1 MRLAHVYGDYD
12 TKFVGTQLALARVY
26 QHLEQ
31 ELKWLWT
38 KELRVNT
45 VHIQDTVR
53 ALWDVAEWYVHG
65 KQNWDEKAYG
75 ATPLFNIVDRGDTS
89 QGTMSTLIGDIF
101 KIETGF
107 QGQLISTFAKMNIV
121 SVVDDVNDETLG
133 PWADLVAEAK
143 ITRPGPLNP
152 FIEKELLKDA
162 DLSLDGSRFKKVVD
176 FTYQKPKITKEEL
189 ENIIESYKRMNWWP

>member
-1 MRLAHVYGDYD
+1 
-12 TKFVGTQLALARVY
+12 
-26 QHLEQ
+26 
-31 ELKWLWT
+31 
-38 KELRVNT
+38 
-45 VHIQDTVR
+45 VR
-53 ALWDVAEWYVHG
+53 ALWDAAEWYAHG
-65 KQNWDEKAYG
+65 KPSWDEKAYG
-75 ATPLFNIVDRGDTS
+75 ATPIFNIVDRGDTS

-133 PWADLVAEAK
+133 PWADLIAEAK

-152 FIEKELLKDA
+152 FLEKELLKDA
-162 DLSLDGSRFKKVVD
+162 DLSLDGSRFETVVG
-176 FTYQKPKITKEEL
+176 FTYQKPKVTKEEL

>member
-1 MRLAHVYGDYD
+1 M
-12 TKFVGTQLALARVY
+12 
-26 QHLEQ
+26 
-31 ELKWLWT
+31 
-38 KELRVNT
+38 
-45 VHIQDTVR
+45 R
-53 ALWDVAEWYVHG
+53 ALWNVAEWYVHG

-75 ATPLFNIVDRGDTS
+75 AIPLFNIVDRGDTS
-89 QGTMSTLIGDIF
+89 QGTMSTLIGNIF

-162 DLSLDGSRFKKVVD
+162 DLSLDGSRFEKVVG
-176 FTYQKPKITKEEL
+176 FKYQKPKVTKEEL

>member
-1 MRLAHVYGDYD
+1 VRLAHVYGDYD
-12 TKFVGTQLALARVY
+12 TKFIGTQLALARVY

-45 VHIQDTVR
+45 VHIHDTVR

-65 KQNWDEKAYG
+65 KQNWDEKSYG

-152 FIEKELLKDA
+152 FLEKELLKDA
-162 DLSLDGSRFKKVVD
+162 DLSLDGNRFEKVVG
-176 FTYQKPKITKEEL
+176 FTYQKPEVTKVEL
-189 ENIIESYKRMNWWP
+189 ENIIDSYKRMNWWP